1 MDKAYSRINWQ
12 NEPSIATPINDVN
25 LNRMDNALNVIDNR
39 VVNFDTTKANQ
50 SDMLLAVKTIAYNDA
65 TGVFTITFFNGNSVT
80 VDTNLEKLAVNFDY
94 DDDPTSSH
102 YQQLVITL
110 DDGTIKY
117 VDLSALITQYEFV
130 DSSIIDFTIDSNGRI
145 SADIINGSITA
156 EKFSPTYLADCEAAQ
171 AAAELAQSNAESAQ
185 ADAEAA
191 QTAAETAQ
199 SEAEDSATDAEA
211 WAVGQRGGADVPSTD
226 ETYEN
231 NAKFYAEQAASY
243 VGAVAITEEQWQQI
257 EAII

>member
-39 VVNFDTTKANQ
+39 VVNLDTTKANE
-50 SDMLLAVKTIAYNDA
+50 SDMLTAFNSITYNTS
-65 TGVFTITFFNGNSVT
+65 TGVFVFTRKNGTSLT
-80 VDTNLEKLAVNFDY
+80 VDLNIEKIPVSFSMDANG
-94 DDDPTSSH
+94 
-102 YQQLVITL
+102 VIIMTT
-110 DDGTIKY
+110 DDGSQYTAD
-117 VDLSALITQYEFV
+117 VGALIKTYTFV
-130 DSSIIDFTIDSNGRI
+130 DSSTIDFTITVDSDGNKTI
-145 SADIINGSITA
+145 TAEVIDGSITT
-156 EKFSPTYLADCEAAQ
+156 EKLQPNFLADCQEAQ
-171 AAAELAQSNAESAQ
+171 AE
-185 ADAEAA
+185 AEAA

-199 SEAEDSATDAEA
+199 SAAEDSATDAEA
-211 WAVGQRGGADVPSTD
+211 WAVGQRNGADVPSTD

-243 VGAVAITEEQWQQI
+243 VGALAITDEQWAQI